1 MPVIIPVGESGSFT
15 EVVVTGSY
23 TTENGQPAQGTLT
36 FTLSQPMANGMTV
49 PPSPITVTL
58 REDGSFT
65 VNLLANDDAATVPQ
79 GVRYGV
85 TEQIN
90 GAQPRDYFVV
100 VSHDTSPVDIA
111 TLMPG
116 EGGWT

>member
-1 MPVIIPVGESGSFT
+1 MPVIIPLGESGFT

-23 TTENGQPAQGTLT
+23 PQENGAPAQGTLT
-36 FTLSQPMANGMTV
+36 FTLTQPMANGVTV

-58 REDGSFT
+58 AEDGTFT
-65 VNLLANDDAATVPQ
+65 VVLLANDDAATVPQ

-85 TEQIN
+85 TEQIT
-90 GAQPRDYFVV
+90 GAQPRDYFIV
-100 VSHDTSPVDIA
+100 VSHETSPVDIA

-116 EGGWT
+116 EGGWS